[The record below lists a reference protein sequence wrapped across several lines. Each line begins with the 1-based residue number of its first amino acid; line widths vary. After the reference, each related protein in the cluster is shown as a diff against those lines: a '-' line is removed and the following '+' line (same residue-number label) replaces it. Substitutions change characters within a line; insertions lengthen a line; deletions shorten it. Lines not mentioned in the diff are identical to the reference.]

1 VPTGSLQAA
10 GNTQGARKFM
20 LNNIISRNN
29 NTITVELS
37 HHGCYGFNVQAR
49 FANIEEPICFVN
61 VAVVGSD
68 FIVMKFGVNPQ
79 VTMKEAQAAGDE
91 IDSVLEQEAFKLGL
105 KRLLLVHP
113 NQNTAELVR
122 EYTLQP
128 HLLSAVPCNTKPCYL
143 N

>member
-1 VPTGSLQAA
+1 
-10 GNTQGARKFM
+10 M
-20 LNNIISRNN
+20 LNNMISRDNN
-29 NTITVELS
+29 PITVELS

-68 FIVMKFGVNPQ
+68 FVVMKFGVNPQ

-91 IDSVLEQEAFKLGL
+91 IDGVLEQEAYKLGL

-113 NQNTAELVR
+113 HQNTAEFVR
-122 EYTLQP
+122 EYRVQP
-128 HLLSAVPCNTKPCYL
+128 HVLMGLGVINQPIAYKN
-143 N
+143 